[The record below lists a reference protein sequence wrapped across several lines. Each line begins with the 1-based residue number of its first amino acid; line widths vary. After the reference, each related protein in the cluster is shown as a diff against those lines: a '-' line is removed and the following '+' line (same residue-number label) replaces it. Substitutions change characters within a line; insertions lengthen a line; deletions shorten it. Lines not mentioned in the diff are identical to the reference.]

1 MVMGVVVHVGTAP
14 PEGVRVKDE
23 DHVKGPA
30 HARDEVARGIDHDFA
45 EEVLAELLAVAAA
58 GGKDG
63 YVHGD
68 ASAEVIHPM
77 VVMDQCVDEIV
88 VNKGAGEVVEHAH
101 VLAALPIALECGE
114 HLALIGAER
123 ERAEP
128 QEPVKVVGQ
137 CVERLMDGGAFH
149 LPQK

>member
-1 MVMGVVVHVGTAP
+1 MVVGVVVHVGTAP
-14 PEGVRVKDE
+14 PEGVRIKDE
-23 DHVKGPA
+23 DHIKCPA

-77 VVMDQCVDEIV
+77 VVMDQCVDKIV

-101 VLAALPIALECGE
+101 VLAALPVALECGE
-114 HLALIGAER
+114 HLALVGAER

-137 CVERLMDGGAFH
+137 CVERFMGGGAFH

>member
-1 MVMGVVVHVGTAP
+1 MVVGVVVHVGTAP

-23 DHVKGPA
+23 DHIECPA
-30 HARDEVARGIDHDFA
+30 HARDEVARAIDHDFA

-77 VVMDQCVDEIV
+77 VVMDQCVDKIV

-101 VLAALPIALECGE
+101 VLAALPVALECGE
-114 HLALIGAER
+114 HLALVGAER
-123 ERAEP
+123 ERAES
-128 QEPVKVVGQ
+128 QEPVKVVGER
-137 CVERLMDGGAFH
+137 VERLMMGGTFH
-149 LPQK
+149 PPQK